1 MERLNTHQIE
11 ELLYY
16 ERSTEEKIIGP
27 LLHLFEEQILV
38 LIPAMILDLQKQHF
52 KELSKKAHCLRSS
65 AEQLGLES
73 VAQICLNL
81 ETESCR
87 DTPFS
92 FFECLG
98 LLQTEVDLALSDLAA
113 FRGRSLY

>member
-1 MERLNTHQIE
+1 MDRLNTYQIE
-11 ELLYY
+11 ELLFY
-16 ERSTEEKIIGP
+16 ERSTDEKIIGP

-38 LIPAMILDLQKQHF
+38 LIPAMLSDLQKHQYNA
-52 KELSKKAHCLRSS
+52 LSRKAHCLRSS
-65 AEQLGLES
+65 AEQLGLAS

-81 ETESCR
+81 ETEACR

-113 FRGRSLY
+113 FRGR